1 MVIVMKRFKASYYGF
16 LVGDETLYP
25 FTNTKV
31 TNLDIVDI
39 YKKYIE
45 RLVKIKVLLF
55 VIENAPII
63 EITIGI

>member
-1 MVIVMKRFKASYYGF
+1 MIDGFNDFYIIGLFTDWRHGF

-45 RLVKIKVLLF
+45 TDYHFADTSDV
-55 VIENAPII
+55 
-63 EITIGI
+63 